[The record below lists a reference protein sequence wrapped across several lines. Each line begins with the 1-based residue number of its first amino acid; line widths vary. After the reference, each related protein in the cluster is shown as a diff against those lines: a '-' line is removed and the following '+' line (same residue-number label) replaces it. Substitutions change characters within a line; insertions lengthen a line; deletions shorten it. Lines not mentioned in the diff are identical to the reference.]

1 MLSSLAALHLAW
13 SELSLRHGHAV
24 PGATSAAAATA
35 LANGESVLLVPDV
48 ASSAEC
54 DAIVQAC
61 LPALDDGQSLIRLP
75 SIAAAEL
82 AAAAGEQDAFA
93 GDPGA
98 DASLCRLP
106 AEADSICTAILRR
119 VFATI
124 DEQLPHVA
132 VSQFGTARL
141 SELVAAGELEF
152 AAREPAVNV
161 YSAGGNFPPHEDHQ
175 GLTVLVPLSD
185 HGGGGTGFWVGER
198 EEEEEEEDE
207 DEPSA
212 AVATVEEME
221 AEDEDDA
228 AVNEHAAATGFG
240 AADEVYAEGW
250 YDGVLEDEAE
260 AELEDDWFMEELEGA
275 EAEAAR
281 NAAEAWA
288 RVSAGPPPTVLR
300 PVAGTA
306 MLFSGEVLHAAT
318 PVHHGARVVLVA
330 SFSGVRVWP
339 DPWHR
344 PIGAATYTVLR
355 AAGEATGASE

>member
-1 MLSSLAALHLAW
+1 MLSSLAALHHAW

-48 ASSAEC
+48 ASSSEC

-106 AEADSICTAILRR
+106 AEADSICSAILRR

-185 HGGGGTGFWVGER
+185 HGGGGTGFWVDASASDGER
-198 EEEEEEEDE
+198 EEEEEEDK
-207 DEPSA
+207 DEPAA

-221 AEDEDDA
+221 AE
-228 AVNEHAAATGFG
+228 
-240 AADEVYAEGW
+240 DEVYAEGW
-250 YDGVLEDEAE
+250 YDGVLEDEEE

-355 AAGEATGASE
+355 AAGEATGTTE